1 MVGAAE
7 HQNLH
12 ELLEDHPVGD
22 ARPVAAWRTIH
33 LRFWQQDGELLPD
46 RLLLDV
52 WWERGHGISP
62 SSGSLVTPQTIE
74 RPAPAFQVDVLRPY
88 PRSLLYSIFSQE
100 KLGKSKIIT
109 KDQHRRERIQE
120 MAGTSDWR
128 SLVHSSEALL
138 VLGSLHA
145 TPQDRKLER
154 SKVRSV
160 QVISDGEVYPASS
173 FNSWG
178 ERGVISLAR
187 HAKQPWIM
195 YVATENKV
203 LKVDLLKQNVVDLG
217 IPNLLDVHEL
227 TMVGDTLWI
236 ANTQRD
242 EIVAFDVVRERVAKR
257 VSLSVYDSAPKAI
270 SHMYEDDDEGPQL
283 AVDER
288 EVLDEFH
295 CNQVFQGFDGELYV
309 LVHYAQ
315 GNLQLIRRA
324 ARRLTKRQV
333 RPGGVINLTTS
344 RVIPLGLKGPH
355 TLRKVRGDYWVCDS
369 ARSKINVYGPNWVLK
384 ETISSRGWVRGAD
397 ISEQLDLYYIGVSQ
411 FRRRYLILNPTVQ
424 QIPNMVRAI
433 SVETKASMGELLLS
447 NVEQV
452 TNVYVVPIEIALAML
467 ELQEDHAIHGRT
479 F

>member
-1 MVGAAE
+1 
-7 HQNLH
+7 
-12 ELLEDHPVGD
+12 
-22 ARPVAAWRTIH
+22 
-33 LRFWQQDGELLPD
+33 
-46 RLLLDV
+46 
-52 WWERGHGISP
+52 
-62 SSGSLVTPQTIE
+62 
-74 RPAPAFQVDVLRPY
+74 
-88 PRSLLYSIFSQE
+88 
-100 KLGKSKIIT
+100 
-109 KDQHRRERIQE
+109 
-120 MAGTSDWR
+120 
-128 SLVHSSEALL
+128 
-138 VLGSLHA
+138 
-145 TPQDRKLER
+145 
-154 SKVRSV
+154 
-160 QVISDGEVYPASS
+160 
-173 FNSWG
+173 
-178 ERGVISLAR
+178 
-187 HAKQPWIM
+187 M

-217 IPNLLDVHEL
+217 IPNLLDIHEL